1 MCKQVLD
8 CTYCY
13 TDGFTTEDDIV
24 LRITVPIEFVNS
36 GMDEADLT
44 LKLLNPVGRSWRDS
58 VGGSSH
64 WNKKSLNKCG
74 LSRDKGQNARMRSLS
89 TLDTYGHKNFHE
101 SSTNY
106 IDQAEW
112 PGAVRIFRCGGEG

>member
-24 LRITVPIEFVNS
+24 LRITVPIKFVNS

-44 LKLLNPVGRSWRDS
+44 LKLLNPVGRS
-58 VGGSSH
+58 
-64 WNKKSLNKCG
+64 
-74 LSRDKGQNARMRSLS
+74 
-89 TLDTYGHKNFHE
+89 
-101 SSTNY
+101 
-106 IDQAEW
+106 
-112 PGAVRIFRCGGEG
+112 